1 MSTLLDSSLYYVVAP
16 PGIAKCLFLKRFF
29 ASFYVHCIMPIRLSG
44 RRGRS
49 YGGLFVFVN
58 RPVRVIFYSL
68 ILSTLSI
75 SAYPANAAS
84 PSPVPE
90 RAIVPTKV
98 LRLSVNDALGLFIG
112 QNLDV
117 LIAKYG
123 IEYTKG
129 QEVTARLFPNPLVS
143 VGTLSS
149 YTQGR
154 TLANSGQLFT
164 QASQLFELA
173 GKRGYRIESAG
184 FGTQSAE
191 AAFEDAVRQLGFTV
205 KDTYYRIQ
213 LAQRRLILAEENR
226 DRFSRIL
233 DINTIRFKKGYIAE
247 VDLIRIRLQMV
258 DFQSQVI
265 QSLQEAES
273 ARGDLRQLLRLS
285 PKTALELTTEL
296 DFRRIDPDIE
306 KLRVAALDVRPD
318 IRAKRYTFS
327 QRESDLK
334 LAKAYRIPDVTIGAG
349 YAVQGRQG
357 PDNPGQVALNAGIPL
372 PLFNRNQGGIHQ
384 AEASLQTAEADLNKT
399 VNLVENEVE
408 VAYRNLLQSRR
419 LVEAYVGGVLEDAR
433 STFTIVERAYERGGA
448 TILDL
453 LDAARTS
460 RTIQQNY
467 IEALFN
473 YQHNLFQLE
482 SAVGQEISS

>member
-1 MSTLLDSSLYYVVAP
+1 M
-16 PGIAKCLFLKRFF
+16 
-29 ASFYVHCIMPIRLSG
+29 
-44 RRGRS
+44 
-49 YGGLFVFVN
+49 
-58 RPVRVIFYSL
+58 
-68 ILSTLSI
+68 
-75 SAYPANAAS
+75 
-84 PSPVPE
+84 
-90 RAIVPTKV
+90 
-98 LRLSVNDALGLFIG
+98 
-112 QNLDV
+112 Q
-117 LIAKYG
+117 
-123 IEYTKG
+123 
-129 QEVTARLFPNPLVS
+129 
-143 VGTLSS
+143 
-149 YTQGR
+149 
-154 TLANSGQLFT
+154 QLFG
-164 QASQLFELA
+164 QIQQLFELA

-184 FGTQSAE
+184 YGSQSAE

-213 LAQRRLILAEENR
+213 LAQRRLTLAEENR
-226 DRFSRIL
+226 DRFARIL

-265 QSLQEAES
+265 QSLQEGET

-285 PKTALELTTEL
+285 PKTTLELTTDL
-296 DFRRIDPDIE
+296 DFRRIDPDIG
-306 KLRVAALDVRPD
+306 KLRTVALELRPD
-318 IRAKRYTFS
+318 IKARRFTYS

-334 LAKAYRIPDVTIGAG
+334 LAKAYRIPDVTIGGG
-349 YAVQGRQG
+349 YAIQGPLG
-357 PDNPGQVALNAGIPL
+357 PDNPQQWALNLGLPL
-372 PLFNRNQGGIHQ
+372 PLFNRNQGGIRQ
-384 AEASLQTAEADLNKT
+384 AEVAVQTAEADLNKT
-399 VNLVENEVE
+399 FNLVENEVE